1 MFLVLFFFNLLKW
14 WLQGVDQPFRE
25 HGPQT
30 SKSLLTKNML
40 KMNILGLHL
49 RPTKF
54 ESWGG
59 GASSFLRFNMSS
71 GDSDTHI

>member
-14 WLQGVDQPFRE
+14 WLHGVDQSFRE

-49 RPTKF
+49 RPTEPQTLGRERRKANNLIF
-54 ESWGG
+54 
-59 GASSFLRFNMSS
+59 
-71 GDSDTHI
+71 